1 MSKDTSLLKYSTL
14 ILIFLQTCNAWKMK
28 PDYCYPKTPSACGHI
43 RDISYP
49 FHLNSDPEICGD
61 DPKFEFSCED
71 NQTVMS
77 ILSKKLYVQAINYN
91 SKTIHLVDPALQ
103 TQDDLCSF
111 SPQLLFFDQSDT
123 IFRSYYSGLRSAE
136 PIFMFNCPSA
146 VNSSSTFLEISG
158 CKLSRYTYLKIGE
171 TKVSEVSHGCR
182 MEFIAM
188 TSLPDIK
195 NAENNISHSDLSFS
209 LFALRVILKIVLD
222 WIRSE
227 SSTPLLQRVA
237 SKFLYIPKASCILFE
252 YTHITIR

>member
-1 MSKDTSLLKYSTL
+1 MYMCRGTILLKCFTL
-14 ILIFLQTCNAWKMK
+14 IIFLQTCNARKSK
-28 PDYCYPKTPSACGHI
+28 HYHCPPSACGHI
-43 RDISYP
+43 RNISNP
-49 FHLNSDPEICGD
+49 FRLNT
-61 DPKFEFSCED
+61 DPKDCRYPGYELTCEG
-71 NQTVMS
+71 NQTLMWLFSV
-77 ILSKKLYVQAINYN
+77 KLHVQGINYDN
-91 SKTIHLVDPALQ
+91 KTIRLVDPTLQ

-209 LFALRVILKIVLD
+209 LFALRVILKSKD
-222 WIRSE
+222 N
-227 SSTPLLQRVA
+227 LQLYRLC
-237 SKFLYIPKASCILFE
+237 FLIIISFPS
-252 YTHITIR
+252 